1 MNEREFLLTL
11 QDRAREQER
20 AMQAVP
26 FPKIFRFT
34 IEWLSHH
41 PWRFLIPLAFLV
53 SLFFRG
59 VLGPEYTDFILRL
72 FRGIV

>member
-20 AMQAVP
+20 AMKAVP
-26 FPKIFRFT
+26 FPRIFAFV

-41 PWRFLIPLAFLV
+41 PWRFLIPLAFLI
-53 SLFFRG
+53 SLILRG
-59 VLGPEYTDFILRL
+59 IVGTNYTDYILRL
-72 FRGIV
+72 FRGI

>member
-20 AMQAVP
+20 AMKAVP
-26 FPKIFRFT
+26 FPKVFRFV

-41 PWRFLIPLAFLV
+41 PWRFLIPLAFVV
-53 SLFFRG
+53 SLILRG
-59 VLGPEYTDFILRL
+59 ILGSEYTEFILRL
-72 FRGIV
+72 FRGVL

>member
-26 FPKIFRFT
+26 FPKVFKFA

-53 SLFFRG
+53 SLLLRG
-59 VLGPEYTDFILRL
+59 VLGYGYTDFILRL
-72 FRGIV
+72 FRGVL